1 MSLQIDLKI
10 SKPALCNLAKLN
22 RVKRSGHIS
31 LGSKSQMVFL
41 LWKVFFESLTV
52 TGIAII
58 EGFILIDGLR
68 MQL

>member
-1 MSLQIDLKI
+1 M
-10 SKPALCNLAKLN
+10 N

-52 TGIAII
+52 TGIAINI
-58 EGFILIDGLR
+58 EGFILIDAWIKNVIITLHGLIHSTCI
-68 MQL
+68 